1 MNKAILLDRDGTIN
15 EDLHDY
21 IKSANDFRLL
31 PRAYGAFQKLGYLED
46 FLLVTLTN
54 QSGINKGLYS
64 LGELDRI
71 HRKMED
77 LLELKFHGIYF
88 CPHAKEE
95 NCSCRKPK
103 QGLLEKA
110 VKELSI
116 DVSKSYLIGDKTSD
130 IKLGKDAGCYTIGV
144 KTGHGVVD
152 KEYEVEPDILLEDLY
167 EAVDYILTREKVNL
181 APKGIDLSKVK
192 RYSIKDRKSKVR
204 LENLINLDLFRS
216 DEVSDFLNSFP
227 DILASKNLRKIAD
240 SIAYAKGKNKKVL
253 FMLGAHVIK
262 TGLSPLVNELLD
274 NKVIDAI
281 ALNGAGI
288 IHDVELSLYGFTS
301 EDVMDNLKDGSF
313 GMAIEPND
321 FINNAVSKA
330 NKEEGLGYII
340 GKSIVEAKAP
350 YLNYSILGKAY
361 QLKIPVTVHSI
372 IGAEITYQH
381 PSMNAAAMGNASYN
395 DFKKLIDVVSGL
407 KDGAVVNFG
416 SAVVLPEVFLKALST
431 TRNLG
436 YEVNNFTAANFDM
449 IQHYRPNENVVR
461 RPTENNLSG
470 NGYSIT
476 GHHEIMMP
484 LLARLILNRI
494 RE

>member
-1 MNKAILLDRDGTIN
+1 MNKAVICDRDGTIN
-15 EDLHDY
+15 HDPFDY
-21 IKSANDFRLL
+21 IKKVEDFKLI
-31 PRAYGAFQKLGYLED
+31 PRVYEAFQKLKDLDY
-46 FLLVTLTN
+46 LLVILTN

-77 LLELKFHGIYF
+77 LLEVKFHGIYF

-95 NCSCRKPK
+95 NCNCRKPK

-110 VKELSI
+110 IKELSI
-116 DVSKSYLIGDKTSD
+116 DVTKSYLIGDKTSD

-144 KTGHGVVD
+144 KTGYGIVD
-152 KEYEVEPDILLEDLY
+152 KEHEVEPDLLVKDLY
-167 EAVDYILTREKVNL
+167 EAVDHILTREKISL

-192 RYSIKDRKSKVR
+192 RYSIKDRESKVKV
-204 LENLINLDLFRS
+204 ENLINLDLFRS

-227 DILASKNLRKIAD
+227 DVLASKNLRKVAD
-240 SIAYAKGKNKKVL
+240 SIAYAKDNKKKVL

-274 NKVIDAI
+274 NKILDAI

-313 GMAIEPND
+313 GMAKEPND

-340 GKSIVEAKAP
+340 GKDIVESKAP
-350 YLNYSILGKAY
+350 YLDFSILGKAY
-361 QLKIPVTVHSI
+361 KLKIPVTVHSVV
-372 IGAEITYQH
+372 GAEITYQH

-395 DFKKLIDVVSGL
+395 DFKKLIEVVSCL
-407 KDGAVVNFG
+407 KEGVVVNFG
-416 SAVVLPEVFLKALST
+416 SAVVLPEVFLKALSVA
-431 TRNLG
+431 RNLG
-436 YEVNNFTAANFDM
+436 YKVDNFTAANFDM
-449 IQHYRPNENVVR
+449 IQHYRPNENVVK
-461 RPTENNLSG
+461 RPTENNG
-470 NGYSIT
+470 KGYSIT